1 MKKSC
6 VFALIAAAALCL
18 GGCQKEKPEET
29 TPVEPTEAAAEEP
42 ELSPEEKYPA
52 TVSPY
57 DLHPGSLNSDEDTSD
72 RWYPEGDTNAEYY
85 FTLTQTSQRDDCV
98 GLSFCL
104 YKTDGDM
111 CDMPLRDGG
120 NGHAITQEF
129 QLMADKSQSFDFDFT
144 FQDNFTCY
152 DFKNGKVWKRCHPD
166 YGCKDQAWYDNAF
179 SGLVAYR
186 DLSSVKYQQIVMN
199 EDHTFVESVTGMDD
213 MTGRWEVKAANV
225 LDLIYDNPEDSGMQ
239 VIDGG
244 SLLEDGGES
253 GKETTY
259 SDTWQQEFNISA
271 DGKVTEFGLFPQYD
285 DDMNLTG
292 YAAAFELTTK
302 DQLEALAKEKEEAAA
317 ASKSAG
323 SPYAMPEV
331 DNLTQ
336 ITFDTVDMEQA
347 PDYVIDSVVWEE
359 RDDLKH
365 KLEGDY
371 VGYILELHG
380 EVGDSGVNIRSTDDQ
395 HNYSIHLWHVGDGE
409 KVQKGQKVILK
420 GVLWIA
426 SGDPKVFYDSE
437 HVTIVE

>member
-1 MKKSC
+1 MKKTLLL
-6 VFALIAAAALCL
+6 ALIAAATL
-18 GGCQKEKPEET
+18 GMTACEKDKPAEPETET
-29 TPVEPTEAAAEEP
+29 ETEVETEKEP

-52 TVSPY
+52 TVSPF

-120 NGHAITQEF
+120 NGHAITKEF

-152 DFKNGKVWKRCHPD
+152 DFKSGKVWKRCHPD

-179 SGLVAYR
+179 AGLVAYR
-186 DLSSVKYQQIVMN
+186 DLAGGKYQQIVMN
-199 EDHTFVESVTGMDD
+199 EDGTFVESVTGMDD
-213 MTGRWEVKAANV
+213 MTGRWIVKAANV
-225 LDLIYDNPEDSGMQ
+225 LDLVYDNPEDSGVQ

-271 DGKVTEFGLFPQYD
+271 DGKVTEFGLFPKYD
-285 DDMNLTG
+285 DDMNLIG

-302 DQLEALAKEKEEAAA
+302 DQLAALAKEK
-317 ASKSAG
+317 
-323 SPYAMPEV
+323 
-331 DNLTQ
+331 
-336 ITFDTVDMEQA
+336 
-347 PDYVIDSVVWEE
+347 
-359 RDDLKH
+359 
-365 KLEGDY
+365 
-371 VGYILELHG
+371 
-380 EVGDSGVNIRSTDDQ
+380 
-395 HNYSIHLWHVGDGE
+395 
-409 KVQKGQKVILK
+409 
-420 GVLWIA
+420 
-426 SGDPKVFYDSE
+426 
-437 HVTIVE
+437 